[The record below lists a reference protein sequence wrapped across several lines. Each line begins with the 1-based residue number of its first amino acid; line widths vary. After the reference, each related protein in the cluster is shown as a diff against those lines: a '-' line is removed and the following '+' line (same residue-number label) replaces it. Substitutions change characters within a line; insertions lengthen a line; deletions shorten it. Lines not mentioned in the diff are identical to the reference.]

1 MKPCF
6 LPVPTNKAIRGTSL
20 VVQWLRLSA
29 SMAGDTGSISGQGTN
44 IPYAVPPEKK
54 KKKRKKKVRVSNRDV
69 TVIYESTFSK
79 SDSEPLV
86 YKL

>member
-1 MKPCF
+1 M
-6 LPVPTNKAIRGTSL
+6 
-20 VVQWLRLSA
+20 VQWLRLSA

-44 IPYAVPPEKK
+44 IPYAMPPEK